1 MSIERPLLH
10 AHGEE
15 KRWCVG
21 VVINVRNGFGMGER
35 EGGNRGMMGHG
46 GRNEKGQSWLC
57 CVVCNLILDR
67 HSDFPSVEDT

>member
-21 VVINVRNGFGMGER
+21 VVINGFGMGER
-35 EGGNRGMMGHG
+35 ERVIKEG
-46 GRNEKGQSWLC
+46 
-57 CVVCNLILDR
+57 
-67 HSDFPSVEDT
+67 

>member
-35 EGGNRGMMGHG
+35 ERVIKEG
-46 GRNEKGQSWLC
+46 
-57 CVVCNLILDR
+57 
-67 HSDFPSVEDT
+67 